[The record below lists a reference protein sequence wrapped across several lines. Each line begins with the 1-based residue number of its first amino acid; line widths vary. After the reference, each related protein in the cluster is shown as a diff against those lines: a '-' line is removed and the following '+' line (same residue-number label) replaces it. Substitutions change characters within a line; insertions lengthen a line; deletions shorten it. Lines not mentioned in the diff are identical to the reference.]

1 MLPFVVEKATLNT
14 KRKLFVNLQ
23 RQMQQKLAKK
33 QQDYLQVKA
42 QPMKPKKK
50 ECEPKEEGRQTV
62 LKN

>member
-1 MLPFVVEKATLNT
+1 MCLLHNKQC
-14 KRKLFVNLQ
+14 KRKCYPSWKQ
-23 RQMQQKLAKK
+23 RLIQQH
-33 QQDYLQVKA
+33 YLQVKA